1 MRQIDLTFRIIKMGR
16 HTVSIAVCA
25 LTGMIMMGGAMAATV
40 VVNANTNINT
50 DPAPGL
56 NNGPAISF
64 EGNNVSPVATVGQ
77 NVNLTA
83 SSDGLVVAV
92 ANNTTGSSFPSL
104 VLSGN
109 NTVTGSVA
117 ANFVTINSGGRTGTN
132 TVVGG
137 NFDPYVIGA
146 GATISGKVSTSSTTG
161 VTVNGETAA
170 ALNGGLNGNLTLTG
184 YIGAPAGF
192 HPTVTINSSASGS
205 SIGTISTATNQTGIV
220 NFTGTG
226 TATVVKAGEG
236 INGVPSAE
244 LNQVNVTGGTVTFTG
259 TSNTD
264 KQYAYI
270 NTLNVSNGAT
280 VNLNGGM
287 TGNISNAGTVAL
299 ESSKNIFGDSI
310 TGGGTLNLLGNNE
323 IYGTVSQGTVN
334 AASNVIFDRTVNA
347 TNVNVSGTNVL
358 FSGLVTSGNF
368 GFTAGGTATLARGLD
383 GNVNFNGNNATL
395 TLEPDQTITGSVD
408 TTANNSGILAFRGV
422 GNVSGNIG
430 ATGSLKEIQANST
443 GLVTIGGSTRANT
456 VNMNAAGTVAFT
468 GGLDTRYGD
477 NTLGAVNFFNSPGT
491 IQMGANS
498 SLIGNVITGTNN
510 NGTVTMVS
518 GNQSITGAI
527 GSSTHALNRLNI
539 GGANT
544 GTGLDTSA
552 AAFSSTTANG
562 NVFANSV
569 MLNNNG
575 IINDSTLAM
584 ASGYSLTGTVAT
596 DTNHAGILT
605 LAGGTQTV
613 TGTVGADDARLKN
626 INSAANGGV
635 STFTA
640 NVFADN
646 VINTGNGSSTFD
658 ANVTATTLVDVG
670 SGATVIKGTTLVDGV
685 GAEIR
690 IGTGTGSFN
699 TVSGTTTTGNM
710 NFTGAGT
717 ANLNQGLT
725 FTNIN
730 FAGHDATINLASGK
744 DLTGTAITTTTNGTG
759 FINLQGGTQ
768 TVSAAVGAANLGL
781 NKITAGLDG
790 ATSNF
795 TNGAAVHANTLEV
808 VGNGAVNLSGGLV
821 GNLSYINNVAGENA
835 TVTIGVGKDLIGTVT
850 TGSNGVNN
858 AGHQGLLT
866 LQGGSQTVSGPVG
879 AAGAALK
886 TISAG
891 ATGGTSI
898 FSGMVHAEALN
909 YSGNGTVALNGTN
922 GGAAAGGLI
931 GNVDLNNGTGTLRIG
946 NGVNLTT
953 GNTGIEVANAH
964 NATLTFAGSSTVT
977 GVVGGD
983 TAGRSTFRTINA
995 GAEGSTV
1002 TFTND
1007 VYVSEAAIPTTFH
1020 VTETGTVN
1028 FQGDLHGQ
1036 LVFNAGGD
1044 GVVNVSHGKSLLVT
1058 LPGPAA
1064 RAVTSGQGS
1073 INFLGS
1079 AVTAADL
1086 GESGSLLK
1094 AIHFNSTAMANGTA
1108 TLSSNLY
1115 ATNINIGGNTAAT
1128 YTGNQAFGG
1137 AMALT
1142 AATSSLDLGG
1152 HTITGAAGA
1161 SAFNLGT
1168 GTLKTTLTASRDEN
1182 GSLHVTGFGN
1192 ISANTASNSPDAKV
1206 VVTMPVGNWVMEDG
1220 DKFKLVDAATG
1231 TGAHTLNAGNVTTN
1245 SAVISYTALAG
1256 NHDGSTLLTSTET
1269 GGEDL
1274 WLIAHR
1280 VEGDYASLVDVPLS
1294 LPGGAAGERLTDI
1307 ANGVIGAV
1315 AGATSDM
1322 RLVLSTFDSYS
1333 LAQMEPEVRR
1343 LAPIANASTAQSA
1356 IAANSMTLNTLS
1368 TRLAVLR
1375 GDSRMASYNGE
1386 TGISTGDA
1394 AANKGAWLK
1403 GFGSWGKQDAKDGFD
1418 GYKTRTGGLVLGA
1431 DTEAG
1436 RGIVG
1441 AALSYA
1447 DTKVDQQD
1455 FRAGDSAKVKSFQLT
1470 AYATQDFGQG
1480 YLDGMLSY
1488 AQHRYDSHRA
1498 TALGRTA
1505 VGDYDG
1511 SQVAAKIGGGY
1522 RMALQDKTVLTPLAS
1537 LEWTRVRQDAYTET
1551 GADALNLV
1559 VDAKTTSRTRAS
1571 LGARLSSEM
1580 TSGATVYRPE
1590 IHALW
1595 SHDYGNRNTD
1605 TTAAYAGGGAAF
1617 TTTGLTLPRNSFNLG
1632 FGVTLMSSKSTSVQM
1647 LYDLEKRSGFT
1658 GHTGQVT
1665 ARYSF

>member
-1 MRQIDLTFRIIKMGR
+1 
-16 HTVSIAVCA
+16 
-25 LTGMIMMGGAMAATV
+25 
-40 VVNANTNINT
+40 
-50 DPAPGL
+50 
-56 NNGPAISF
+56 
-64 EGNNVSPVATVGQ
+64 
-77 NVNLTA
+77 
-83 SSDGLVVAV
+83 
-92 ANNTTGSSFPSL
+92 
-104 VLSGN
+104 
-109 NTVTGSVA
+109 
-117 ANFVTINSGGRTGTN
+117 
-132 TVVGG
+132 
-137 NFDPYVIGA
+137 
-146 GATISGKVSTSSTTG
+146 
-161 VTVNGETAA
+161 
-170 ALNGGLNGNLTLTG
+170 
-184 YIGAPAGF
+184 
-192 HPTVTINSSASGS
+192 
-205 SIGTISTATNQTGIV
+205 
-220 NFTGTG
+220 
-226 TATVVKAGEG
+226 
-236 INGVPSAE
+236 
-244 LNQVNVTGGTVTFTG
+244 
-259 TSNTD
+259 
-264 KQYAYI
+264 
-270 NTLNVSNGAT
+270 
-280 VNLNGGM
+280 M
-287 TGNISNAGTVAL
+287 TGNISNNGTVAL

-310 TGGGTLNLLGNNE
+310 SGGGTLNLLGNNE
-323 IYGTVSQGTVN
+323 IFGTVSQGTVN
-334 AASNVIFDRTVNA
+334 AASNVMFDRTVSA

-358 FSGLVTSGNF
+358 FSGLVTSANF
-368 GFTAGGTATLARGLD
+368 GFTAGGTATLARGLN

-422 GNVSGNIG
+422 GNVNGNIG

-443 GLVTIGGSTRANT
+443 GLVTIGGATRANT

-477 NTLGAVNFFNSPGT
+477 NSLGAVNFFNSPGT
-491 IQMGANS
+491 IQIGAGS
-498 SLIGNVITGTNN
+498 DLIGNVITGTNN

-518 GNQSITGAI
+518 GNQAITGAI
-527 GSSTHALNRLNI
+527 GSSTHAINRLNI
-539 GGANT
+539 GGANS

-552 AAFSSTTANG
+552 DVFSSTTANG
-562 NVFANSV
+562 NVFASSV

-575 IINDSTLAM
+575 IINDSSLTM
-584 ASGYSLTGTVAT
+584 ASGFGLTGTVST

-605 LAGGTQTV
+605 LAGGTQVV
-613 TGTVGADDARLKN
+613 TGTVGVNESRLKTV
-626 INSAANGGV
+626 NSAANGGV

-646 VINTGNGSSTFD
+646 VLNTGNGSSTFN
-658 ANVTATTLVDVG
+658 ANVTATTLIDVG
-670 SGATVIKGTTLVDGV
+670 SGTTEIKGTTLVDGV

-690 IGTGTGSFN
+690 IGTGTGNFN
-699 TVSGTTTTGNM
+699 TVSGTTTTGNL

-730 FAGHDATINLASGK
+730 FAGHDATVNLASGK

-759 FINLQGGTQ
+759 FLNLQGGTQ
-768 TVSAAVGAANLGL
+768 TVSAAVGATNLGL
-781 NKITAGLDG
+781 NKITVGLDG

-795 TNGAAVHANTLEV
+795 TNGAAVHATTLEV

-835 TVTIGVGKDLIGTVT
+835 TVTIGDGKDLMGTVT
-850 TGSNGVNN
+850 TGSNGVNL
-858 AGHQGLLT
+858 AGNQGILT
-866 LQGGSQTVSGPVG
+866 LLGGNHTVSGPVG

-891 ATGGTSI
+891 AEGGTSI
-898 FSGMVHAEALN
+898 FSGMVHAETLSF
-909 YSGNGTVALNGTN
+909 SGNGTVALNGTN
-922 GGAAAGGLI
+922 GGAAASGLI
-931 GNVDLNNGTGTLRIG
+931 GNANFNDTFGTLRIG

-1002 TFTND
+1002 TFTDD
-1007 VYVSEAAIPTTFH
+1007 VYVSEAVIPTTFH

-1036 LVFNAGGD
+1036 LVFNGGGD
-1044 GVVNVSHGKSLLVT
+1044 GVVNVSNGKSLLVT

-1064 RAVTSGQGS
+1064 RAVTTNQGTL
-1073 INFLGS
+1073 NFLGS
-1079 AVTAADL
+1079 AVSAADL

-1094 AIHFNSTAMANGTA
+1094 AINFNSTAMANGTA

-1137 AMALT
+1137 ALALT

-1152 HTITGAAGA
+1152 YTITGAAGEGK
-1161 SAFNLGT
+1161 SAFNLGA

-1192 ISANTASNSPDAKV
+1192 VSANTASNSPDAKV

-1256 NHDGSTLLTSTET
+1256 NNDGSSLLTSSATA
-1269 GGEDL
+1269 GEDL

-1280 VEGDYASLVDVPLS
+1280 VEGDYASLVDVPQN

-1394 AANKGAWLK
+1394 AANNGAWLK
-1403 GFGSWGKQDAKDGFD
+1403 GFGSWGEQDAKDGFD

-1441 AALSYA
+1441 LALSYA
-1447 DTKVDQQD
+1447 DSKVDQQD

-1470 AYATQDFGQG
+1470 GYATQDFGQG
-1480 YLDGMLSY
+1480 YLDGMLAY

-1498 TALGRTA
+1498 TALARTA

-1511 SQVAAKIGGGY
+1511 NQVTAKIGGGY
-1522 RMALQDKTVLTPLAS
+1522 RMALQGNTVLTPLAS
-1537 LEWTRVRQDAYTET
+1537 VEWTRVRQDGYTET

-1580 TSGATVYRPE
+1580 AKGNSVYRPE

-1595 SHDYGNRNTD
+1595 SHDFGNRNTD

-1632 FGVTLMSSKSTSVQM
+1632 VGVTLLTGKNTSVQV
-1647 LYDLEKRSGFT
+1647 LYDLEKRSGYT

-1665 ARYSF
+1665 GRYTF